1 MVSFLPCGRGEREKR
16 WEVRGE
22 RREGRSP
29 GPVGGFSF
37 REAVCRIA
45 DDFPMT
51 VAGGAYEAD
60 DAGVF

>member
-1 MVSFLPCGRGEREKR
+1 MLGFFLALRARGAGE
-16 WEVRGE
+16 EVKGE

-29 GPVGGFSF
+29 GTVGGFSF

-60 DAGVF
+60 DAGGF